1 MRKNNPDYLLV
12 LIWSFRS
19 EVIKEEMSYI
29 KNGGSLVFL
38 LPRFH
43 IINKSNYRSFIKDDF
58 KSMSYK
64 Y

>member
-1 MRKNNPDYLLV
+1 MRLNNPDYLLV
-12 LIWSFRS
+12 LIWPFRS
-19 EVIKEEMSYI
+19 EVIKGEIDYI
-29 KNGGSLVFL
+29 KKGGSLVFL

-43 IINKSNYRSFIKDDF
+43 IINKFNYMNFIKKDF